1 MIQIHGKSAA
11 PGVAFGP
18 LYFYKSES
26 VPISHKKIKDP
37 LAEWQRYLVARD
49 LAVSQLGALA
59 EKARIQGG
67 DTAALVFETHQ
78 LMVEDEDFE
87 QRIREDIFENL
98 NNASSAV
105 CNASSY
111 YQTMFNN
118 MDGLYMKARAIDMR
132 DIARRLNDIL
142 LGRIRGTLHTEVP
155 VILVADDLTPS
166 DTIQL
171 DKNMVLGFVTSQGSP
186 AGHTAILARSLGI
199 PAVVEVGD
207 LLKRRNRGREA
218 AIDGDAGLVIVN
230 PDHRTRE
237 RLEQKQAQQA
247 HRREL
252 LTRLKGKEN
261 ITQDGRAVSLV
272 CNITTPEDL
281 EAVKENDGGGVGL
294 FRSEFLYLRQNDYP
308 SEEDQ
313 FLAYREAALQMRGK
327 SVIIRTLDIGADKQ
341 AGYFNME
348 PEPNPAMG
356 MRALRLCLTR
366 PGVFRTQLRAI
377 YRASAFG
384 KLAIMFPIV
393 TAVWE
398 LREARKMCQI
408 VMAELEQEGIPYD
421 KNVPLGIMIETPA
434 AVFISDRLA
443 HECDFFSIGTNDL
456 LQYTTACDRQTS
468 GVSRFY
474 DPHHPALLRAIK
486 MVVDSAHAAGI
497 WVGVC
502 GELASDLSMVQTLLA
517 LGVDELSVSPG
528 SVLEV
533 RDIIRKTN
541 VSAIRGEC
549 VEEIFRDTEREET
562 GEDAGMDTWFAS
574 DY

>member
-26 VPISHKKIKDP
+26 APISHKKTKDP

-59 EKARIQGG
+59 EKARLQGG

-78 LMVEDEDFE
+78 MMVEDEDFE
-87 QRIREDIFENL
+87 QRIHEDIFKNSC
-98 NNASSAV
+98 NASMAV
-105 CNASSY
+105 CNASNY
-111 YQTMFNN
+111 YQEMFNN

-132 DIARRLNDIL
+132 DISRRLNDIL

-186 AGHTAILARSLGI
+186 SGHTAILARSLGI

-207 LLKRRNRGREA
+207 LLTRRNRGREA
-218 AIDGDAGLVIVN
+218 AIDGETGLVVVN
-230 PDHRTRE
+230 PDRTTRE
-237 RLEQKQAQQA
+237 SLEQKQQKLAR
-247 HRREL
+247 RREL
-252 LTRLKGKEN
+252 LERLKGKPN
-261 ITQDGRAVSLV
+261 VTLDGRAVSLV

-281 EAVKENDGGGVGL
+281 PAVKENDGGGVGL

-308 SEEDQ
+308 SEEEQ
-313 FLAYREAALQMRGK
+313 FLAYREAALQMRGHT
-327 SVIIRTLDIGADKQ
+327 VIIRTLDIGADKQ
-341 AGYFNME
+341 AGYFNIE

-356 MRALRLCLTR
+356 VRALRLCLTR

-398 LREARKMCQI
+398 VREARRMCQI

-421 KNVPLGIMIETPA
+421 KEVPLGIMIETPA

-456 LQYTTACDRQTS
+456 LQYTTACDRQAS

-541 VSAIRGEC
+541 LNAMRSQC
-549 VEEIFRDTEREET
+549 MDEIFRDTEREET
-562 GEDAGMDTWFAS
+562 DAAPGMANWFAN

>member
-1 MIQIHGKSAA
+1 M
-11 PGVAFGP
+11 
-18 LYFYKSES
+18 
-26 VPISHKKIKDP
+26 
-37 LAEWQRYLVARD
+37 
-49 LAVSQLGALA
+49 
-59 EKARIQGG
+59 
-67 DTAALVFETHQ
+67 
-78 LMVEDEDFE
+78 
-87 QRIREDIFENL
+87 
-98 NNASSAV
+98 
-105 CNASSY
+105 
-111 YQTMFNN
+111 
-118 MDGLYMKARAIDMR
+118 
-132 DIARRLNDIL
+132 
-142 LGRIRGTLHTEVP
+142 
-155 VILVADDLTPS
+155 
-166 DTIQL
+166 
-171 DKNMVLGFVTSQGSP
+171 
-186 AGHTAILARSLGI
+186 
-199 PAVVEVGD
+199 VEVGD

-366 PGVFRTQLRAI
+366 PGMFRTQLRAI

-393 TAVWE
+393 TAVW

>member
-1 MIQIHGKSAA
+1 
-11 PGVAFGP
+11 
-18 LYFYKSES
+18 
-26 VPISHKKIKDP
+26 
-37 LAEWQRYLVARD
+37 
-49 LAVSQLGALA
+49 
-59 EKARIQGG
+59 
-67 DTAALVFETHQ
+67 
-78 LMVEDEDFE
+78 
-87 QRIREDIFENL
+87 
-98 NNASSAV
+98 
-105 CNASSY
+105 
-111 YQTMFNN
+111 
-118 MDGLYMKARAIDMR
+118 
-132 DIARRLNDIL
+132 
-142 LGRIRGTLHTEVP
+142 
-155 VILVADDLTPS
+155 
-166 DTIQL
+166 
-171 DKNMVLGFVTSQGSP
+171 MVLGFVTSQGSP

-366 PGVFRTQLRAI
+366 PGMFRTQLRAI

-408 VMAELEQEGIPYD
+408 VMAELEQEGIPYE

-468 GVSRFY
+468 GMSRFY

-541 VSAIRGEC
+541 VSAIREEC
-549 VEEIFRDTEREET
+549 VEEIFRDTEREKT

>member
-18 LYFYKSES
+18 LYFYKTES

-59 EKARIQGG
+59 EKARLQGG

-78 LMVEDEDFE
+78 MMVEDEDFE
-87 QRIREDIFENL
+87 QRIHEDIFKNYC
-98 NNASSAV
+98 NASTAV
-105 CNASSY
+105 CNASNY
-111 YQTMFNN
+111 YQNMFNQ

-171 DKNMVLGFVTSQGSP
+171 DKSMVLGFVTSQGSP
-186 AGHTAILARSLGI
+186 TGHTAILARSLGI

-207 LLKRRNRGREA
+207 LLTRRNRGREA
-218 AIDGDAGLVIVN
+218 AIDGETGLVVVN
-230 PDHRTRE
+230 PDRITRE
-237 RLEQKQAQQA
+237 NLEKKQQKLAR
-247 HRREL
+247 RREL
-252 LTRLKGKEN
+252 LERLKGKDN
-261 ITQDGRAVSLV
+261 VTLDGRAVSLV

-281 EAVKENDGGGVGL
+281 PAVKENDGGGVGL

-313 FLAYREAALQMRGK
+313 FQAYREAALQMRGHT
-327 SVIIRTLDIGADKQ
+327 VIIRTLDIGADKQ
-341 AGYFNME
+341 ASYFNIE

-366 PGVFRTQLRAI
+366 PGMFRTQLRAI
-377 YRASAFG
+377 YRASIYG

-398 LREARKMCQI
+398 LREARKMCQL
-408 VMAELEQEGIPYD
+408 VMAELEQEGIAYD
-421 KNVPLGIMIETPA
+421 KSVPLGIMIETPA

-456 LQYTTACDRQTS
+456 LQYTTACDRQAS

-486 MVVDSAHAAGI
+486 MVVDNAHRAGI

-502 GELASDLSMVQTLLA
+502 GELASDLSMVQSLLA

-533 RDIIRKTN
+533 RDIIRKTDLGAMR
-541 VSAIRGEC
+541 SQCI
-549 VEEIFRDTEREET
+549 EEIFRDTEREET
-562 GEDAGMDTWFAS
+562 DTTPGMANWFAN

>member
-18 LYFYKSES
+18 LYFFKHERAA
-26 VPISHKKIKDP
+26 ISHKKIKDP
-37 LAEWQRYLVARD
+37 EAEWKRYQVARD
-49 LAVSQLGALA
+49 EAVRQLGTLA
-59 EKARIQGG
+59 EKARRQGG

-78 LMVEDEDFE
+78 MMAEDEDFE
-87 QRIREDIFENL
+87 QHIHEDIFENL
-98 NNASSAV
+98 
-105 CNASSY
+105 CNASMAVENASTF
-111 YQTMFNN
+111 YQEMFNN

-142 LGRIRGTLHTEVP
+142 LGRTQSTLHTEVP

-171 DKNMVLGFVTSQGSP
+171 DKSMILGFITSQGSP
-186 AGHTAILARSLGI
+186 SGHTAILARSLGI

-218 AIDGDAGLVIVN
+218 IIDGSAGMVIVH
-230 PDHRTRE
+230 PDQHTRE
-237 RLEQKQAQQA
+237 VFLQKQEQLA
-247 HRREL
+247 RRHEL

-308 SEEDQ
+308 TEEEQ

-327 SVIIRTLDIGADKQ
+327 TVIIRTMDIGADKQ
-341 AGYFNME
+341 APYFNME

-356 MRALRLCLTR
+356 VRALRLCLTR
-366 PGVFRTQLRAI
+366 PGMFRTQLRAI

-398 LREARKMCQI
+398 VREARKMCQI

-421 KNVPLGIMIETPA
+421 KGVPLGIMVETPA
-434 AVFISDRLA
+434 AVLISDRLA

-456 LQYTTACDRQTS
+456 LQYTTACDRQAS
-468 GVSRFY
+468 GVSRFSY
-474 DPHHPALLRAIK
+474 PHHPALLRAIR
-486 MVVDSAHAAGI
+486 MVVDSGHAAGI

-528 SVLEV
+528 CVLEV

-541 VSAIRGEC
+541 LRAIRSKC
-549 VEEIFRDTEREET
+549 MEEIFRDTEREET
-562 GEDAGMDTWFAS
+562 EGETGMDSWFAN